1 MLLRRAETSDS
12 LKSAKIV
19 EKWLEERLPTLPSH
33 IKVEAYDE
41 AWKLINE
48 RIMLLIATAAANL
61 SGRNGL
67 FLFLNASLSGLQ
79 WGFPSRSWRHWE
91 SCTSRA
97 AASIW

>member
-19 EKWLEERLPTLPSH
+19 EKWLGACQRYRR

-48 RIMLLIATAAANL
+48 RIMLLI
-61 SGRNGL
+61 RNGGSGLVLVVTVL
-67 FLFLNASLSGLQ
+67 FLFLNARVAF
-79 WGFPSRSWRHWE
+79 WVRGFPSRSWRHWE